1 MRKYP
6 FLFQVCSVF
15 GSPRTSEEDMPPISA
30 LLFGRIRAQPAC
42 STHGVDH
49 RHGEASYLTDMPR
62 PFPQPELSITLSH
75 LRYLPPLPSLPSLFL
90 ITIIIMLFSTLAPI
104 SALLLGSALAQ
115 TPPSFTTGSDAL
127 PLSFSRQPPDNG
139 YMRTTPT
146 TPSTGAAVTPTAT
159 CGTSTR
165 PSCWISTLR
174 TTRSVAPRRQQLCP
188 CLWPHAADSSVTDTV
203 KAIANNTNVSD
214 YKKKNSIIAIDGGG
228 NNLFGALN
236 DIKSGKMNIF
246 YFIDTMV
253 QNQIDSIKALLDDG
267 YRKIYLL
274 NLPSLTMAPAV
285 AEYGTIVS
293 ALAGILTPLIN
304 AAFLAKLGIL
314 KLTNMSKA
322 AEVKFFDMQD
332 LMDTSNSDVVLNAL
346 NITDTKNPCVVDH
359 ADGSQTYCT
368 DDNVRYYYDSFHPS
382 GRPHYL
388 IGVAFANIVKNPSYA
403 INKWSLADIAK
414 QYAMGASDNKNNII
428 ANDA

>member
-1 MRKYP
+1 
-6 FLFQVCSVF
+6 
-15 GSPRTSEEDMPPISA
+15 
-30 LLFGRIRAQPAC
+30 
-42 STHGVDH
+42 
-49 RHGEASYLTDMPR
+49 
-62 PFPQPELSITLSH
+62 
-75 LRYLPPLPSLPSLFL
+75 
-90 ITIIIMLFSTLAPI
+90 MLFSTLAPI

-115 TPPSFTTGSDAL
+115 TPPSFTTGSDRPSL
-127 PLSFSRQPPDNG
+127 ILFGDSLSDNG
-139 YMRTTPT
+139 YMPHYSNYSKYWGGRYANSYMWNEYSAKLLDLNLENYAIGGSTTDNNFVPAYGRTQLIP
-146 TPSTGAAVTPTAT
+146 
-159 CGTSTR
+159 
-165 PSCWISTLR
+165 
-174 TTRSVAPRRQQLCP
+174 SVA
-188 CLWPHAADSSVTDTV
+188 DTV
-203 KAIANNTNVSD
+203 KAYLANNTNVSD

-285 AEYGTIVS
+285 AEYGSMVS

-314 KLTNMSKA
+314 KLTSMSKA
-322 AEVKFFDMQD
+322 AEVKFFDMQE